1 MDRPSLPPALS
12 GTFVGRSVLGRIGMN
27 KPTKL
32 SLPVSALVTI
42 VAALVAAFAIPARAE
57 GPIARVPAVQENST
71 DPDVKAMFDNARN
84 RGGQVINLGLIRG
97 NAPKLARAASAVAYA
112 IRFDTKTPRALIEL
126 AILRTAQLW
135 EGDYEINQHR
145 PMMRACGYT
154 PQQIEAVG
162 NWRASTLFNDRQR
175 ALLAYVDQAARGDV
189 DDATFAA
196 RPHHREHRLHRVQRT
211 PEVDVHALVVVLLG
225 H

>member
-1 MDRPSLPPALS
+1 
-12 GTFVGRSVLGRIGMN
+12 MN

-42 VAALVAAFAIPARAE
+42 VAALVATFAIPARAE
-57 GPIARVPAVQENST
+57 GPIARVPAVQESST

-84 RGGQVINLGLIRG
+84 RGGQVINLVLVRG

-112 IRFDTKTPRALIEL
+112 IRFDTKTPRPLVEL

-196 RPHHREHRLHRVQRT
+196 FEKFFDTQEIVEITITVDTYVGTALFTRALRIKIEDDGRLT
-211 PEVDVHALVVVLLG
+211 AIG
-225 H
+225 KC

>member
-1 MDRPSLPPALS
+1 
-12 GTFVGRSVLGRIGMN
+12 MN
-27 KPTKL
+27 KPTER

-42 VAALVAAFAIPARAE
+42 VAAFAIPAGAE
-57 GPIARVPAVQENST
+57 GPVARVPAVQENST
-71 DPDVKAMFDNARN
+71 DPDLKAMFDNARN
-84 RGGQVINLGLIRG
+84 RGGQVINLVLVRG

-175 ALLAYVDQAARGDV
+175 ALLGYVDQAASGEV
-189 DDATFAA
+189 DDATLAA
-196 RPHHREHRLHRVQRT
+196 FEKYFDTQEIVEIT
-211 PEVDVHALVVVLLG
+211 STEAT
-225 H
+225 